1 MTLHIDDPLLEL
13 ARLGTDGPFPVV
25 VVRWEDATNVA
36 EWTDLDVAQRFDSF
50 SFDYRCTNVGYLIRD
65 DAECVVVAARASGDF
80 GAVGLVERIPRGMV
94 LDVTV
99 LQPAEAGDR

>member
-1 MTLHIDDPLLEL
+1 MTVHVDDPLLEL
-13 ARLGTDGPFPVV
+13 ERLAVGNDGRFPLV

-36 EWTDLDVAQRFDSF
+36 EWTDLDEAQRFENT

-80 GAVGLVERIPRGMV
+80 GAVGLIERIPRGMV
-94 LDVTV
+94 LEVITLGPV
-99 LQPAEAGDR
+99 AL